1 MPIVYIIEGIDE
13 KRGKK
18 ETKISLDTFATN
30 CISSLYIQL
39 KSSDETGFRTFLLN

>member
-13 KRGKK
+13 KG
-18 ETKISLDTFATN
+18 EISLDTFATN